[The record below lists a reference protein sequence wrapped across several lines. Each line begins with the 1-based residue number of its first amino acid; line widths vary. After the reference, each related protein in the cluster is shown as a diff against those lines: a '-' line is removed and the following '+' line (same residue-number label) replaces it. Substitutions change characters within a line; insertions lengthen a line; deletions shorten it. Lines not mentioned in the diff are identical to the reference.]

1 MAAIHQIIFEII
13 KKDLYRI
20 GSFCSEFKSLQLDQS
35 RNPGM
40 KKLVRK
46 PEYLSR
52 NKILQKREFGMAN
65 RHLIIARLLNQ
76 LHTDTG
82 PLILLTM
89 DFISGC
95 PL

>member
-1 MAAIHQIIFEII
+1 
-13 KKDLYRI
+13 
-20 GSFCSEFKSLQLDQS
+20 
-35 RNPGM
+35 
-40 KKLVRK
+40 
-46 PEYLSR
+46 
-52 NKILQKREFGMAN
+52 MAN

-89 DFISGC
+89 NFISGC